1 MGRAGAKNAE
11 TWKELDKIKKRWWVE
26 KEKWERREGKSE
38 KEKEREE
45 GRGGLLAWVHQFSG
59 PEEIKPYWV
68 ELKSFVLIHVR
79 FRFAD
84 PQSFLY
90 LSVGCL

>member
-1 MGRAGAKNAE
+1 M
-11 TWKELDKIKKRWWVE
+11 E
-26 KEKWERREGKSE
+26 KEKWERRDRKSE
-38 KEKEREE
+38 KERERERRRE
-45 GRGGLLAWVHQFSG
+45 GLGMLAWVHQFSG

-90 LSVGCL
+90 SPVGCL

>member
-11 TWKELDKIKKRWWVE
+11 TWKKLDKKGGGWKKRSGREERERVRE
-26 KEKWERREGKSE
+26 RERRREGV
-38 KEKEREE
+38 
-45 GRGGLLAWVHQFSG
+45 LAWVHQFSG

-68 ELKSFVLIHVR
+68 QLKSFVLIHVR
-79 FRFAD
+79 FRLAD

-90 LSVGCL
+90 SLVGCL